1 MDEKNIIPRKKESDD
16 IDNFQE
22 VMLNAQN
29 DNSPITYL
37 LPVDRKQ
44 IEDLSD
50 PECPVSL
57 AMLYYTQ
64 LPIWYPLFRKDTIRS
79 QFIPLS
85 KEIVVYLR
93 ADEMYFPPGVG
104 GSFDDELDDNDNL
117 VPKTTNLSNLE
128 NVKAKD
134 EDGQNKTIA
143 YETVDDEE
151 EEEEEEDID
160 WINLFKSRIY
170 RQHLSD
176 LISSIKSALS
186 KLGGN
191 AVPKL
196 NWTLPRDAT
205 WANGETLNCE
215 DVMGVFSLLKS
226 SSFLCYDLTT
236 IPAYL
241 STRDLNGDENVI
253 HENSDNQENL
263 ARAKYYFS
271 EENMT
276 FSSLSIYFF

>member
-104 GSFDDELDDNDNL
+104 GSFER
-117 VPKTTNLSNLE
+117 P
-128 NVKAKD
+128 
-134 EDGQNKTIA
+134 
-143 YETVDDEE
+143 
-151 EEEEEEDID
+151 
-160 WINLFKSRIY
+160 
-170 RQHLSD
+170 
-176 LISSIKSALS
+176 
-186 KLGGN
+186 
-191 AVPKL
+191 
-196 NWTLPRDAT
+196 
-205 WANGETLNCE
+205 
-215 DVMGVFSLLKS
+215 
-226 SSFLCYDLTT
+226 
-236 IPAYL
+236 
-241 STRDLNGDENVI
+241 
-253 HENSDNQENL
+253 
-263 ARAKYYFS
+263 
-271 EENMT
+271 
-276 FSSLSIYFF
+276 